1 MQNLYELI
9 RRVLAAKTVFIVIR
23 SKILKINTRVR
34 NRRRISFIKILKNK
48 GIFGFQKKSTMTRK
62 SIY

>member
-23 SKILKINTRVR
+23 PKIVKINTRVR
-34 NRRRISFIKILKNK
+34 NRRRISFIKILKK
-48 GIFGFQKKSTMTRK
+48 IKAYLRVFF
-62 SIY
+62 